1 MGNLMNRYKI
11 LSTTSKHIP
20 LIFLTILSLGPLII
34 LLFNSLKSRFNI
46 GLDPVGFP
54 DKILFGNYVTA
65 WQQSNFANH
74 LLNSAILSVCTV
86 IAVLVLGGSAAYALS
101 RIQPKG
107 SGAVMFYMLVVSSIP
122 IWLYMV
128 PLFFIWRNLG
138 LLNSFLGL
146 IIIYTAINSPFA
158 IFLLR
163 SYLLKVPKEIE
174 EAAIID
180 GATRIQTL
188 LRVILPITWT
198 GFLTVGLV
206 VAVGVWGEFQIAFV
220 MIQDQDKM
228 PITTSF
234 YSFADTFGSDWT
246 LTSAVGIMAI
256 APILA
261 LFLIFQRQFTEGL
274 TQGSV
279 KG

>member
-1 MGNLMNRYKI
+1 M
-11 LSTTSKHIP
+11 
-20 LIFLTILSLGPLII
+20 
-34 LLFNSLKSRFNI
+34 
-46 GLDPVGFP
+46 
-54 DKILFGNYVTA
+54 
-65 WQQSNFANH
+65 
-74 LLNSAILSVCTV
+74 LNSSILVVCTV
-86 IAVLVLGGSAAYALS
+86 FCVLTLGGLAAYALA
-101 RIQPKG
+101 RIEPKG
-107 SGAVMFYMLVVSSIP
+107 SGAVMFYLLVVSALP

-128 PLFFIWRNLG
+128 PLFFLWRTVG

-146 IIIYTAINSPFA
+146 IIIYTATNSPFA

-174 EAAIID
+174 ESATID
-180 GATRIQTL
+180 GASRMQVMMRI
-188 LRVILPITWT
+188 ILPITWT

-206 VAVGVWGEFQIAFV
+206 VAVGVWGEFQIALT
-220 MIQDQDKM
+220 MIQDENKM

-234 YSFADTFGSDWT
+234 FSFADKFGSDWT

-256 APILA
+256 VPILA

>member
-1 MGNLMNRYKI
+1 MNKAKW
-11 LSTTSKHIP
+11 SKDLPKQIP
-20 LIFLTILSLGPLII
+20 LVLLTIFTIAPLVI
-34 LLFNSLKSRFNI
+34 LFFNSLKSRYNI
-46 GLDPVGFP
+46 GQDPVGFP
-54 DKILFGNYVTA
+54 KQVLFSNYGKA
-65 WQQSNFANH
+65 WERSEFANH
-74 LLNSAILSVCTV
+74 MLNSSILVVFTV
-86 IAVLVLGGSAAYALS
+86 FCVLTLGGLAAYALA
-101 RIQPKG
+101 RIEPKG
-107 SGAVMFYMLVVSSIP
+107 SGAVMFYLLVVSALP

-128 PLFFIWRNLG
+128 PLFFLWRTFG

-146 IIIYTAINSPFA
+146 VIIYTAVNSPFA

-174 EAAIID
+174 ESATID
-180 GATRIQTL
+180 GASRWQIMMRI
-188 LRVILPITWT
+188 ILPITWT

-206 VAVGVWGEFQIAFV
+206 VAVGVWGEFQIALT
-220 MIQDQDKM
+220 MIQDENKM

-234 YSFADTFGSDWT
+234 FSFADKFGSDWT

-256 APILA
+256 IPILA